1 MPQLESYGIDGHDFF
16 ESPYEKVV
24 EIPFNR
30 VLFTGKFTDVNP
42 TKPELAQEVRSL
54 SQLFEYYKPIV
65 KVPFRNAAG
74 KTFAESFRFHSIDD
88 FAIRAMEGQSNY
100 ISALERKRTQQ
111 QKIVRQLR
119 SNTQLQ
125 QVLNDPEQREAL
137 REKLLS
143 LSKKMKR

>member
-100 ISALERKRTQQ
+100 KCIGKETDATTENGASASFQYTTTTGTQRSGAAGSAPRETV
-111 QKIVRQLR
+111 IV
-119 SNTQLQ
+119 
-125 QVLNDPEQREAL
+125 V
-137 REKLLS
+137 
-143 LSKKMKR
+143 